1 MFKKLFGGS
10 TGPAKKQAQPTIDP
24 AETMNKLSDQ
34 IEIVE
39 KRAKKI
45 DEDMKKYTVEAL
57 QKKKAGDQ
65 RGKDTFEF
73 R

>member
-10 TGPAKKQAQPTIDP
+10 SGQPKKGQPAQVMDP
-24 AETMNKLSDQ
+24 SDTMAKLSDQ

-45 DEDMKKYTVEAL
+45 DADMKNHVQNAL
-57 QKKKAGDQ
+57 TKKKAGDQ
-65 RGKDTFEF
+65 RGKLHSE
-73 R
+73 